1 MVPWAGAKS
10 LKFPVVTRLG
20 SGTVK
25 GQHMALKT
33 TNRFNSAK
41 AQKEAGRHKQ
51 PTASPSD
58 PNSIPATRMRQLLA
72 SLGGLNSIMNMTD
85 LCSNWHLWRAHEVF
99 TRVPSIR

>member
-51 PTASPSD
+51 PTATHPLT
-58 PNSIPATRMRQLLA
+58 PTAFRPPGCA
-72 SLGGLNSIMNMTD
+72 SSWPPWEG
-85 LCSNWHLWRAHEVF
+85 
-99 TRVPSIR
+99 